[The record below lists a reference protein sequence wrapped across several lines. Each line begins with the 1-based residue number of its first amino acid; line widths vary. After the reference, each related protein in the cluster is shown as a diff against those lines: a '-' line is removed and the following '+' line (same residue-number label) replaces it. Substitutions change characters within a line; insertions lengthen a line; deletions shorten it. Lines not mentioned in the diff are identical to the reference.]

1 MKESNAFAPLFCAL
15 SSAIAGI
22 LNIHSF
28 DDGGSIAVYWVLFL
42 LILRFIRLYLVDYS
56 GVTSF
61 SLIVFWKIITILV
74 YLHRIIIIN
83 DLSMKRLLLV
93 AIMVLSAIAG
103 MAQNKE
109 RIDVLK
115 ERQKV
120 LKLTTELNK
129 MQLAYEKEKANNVE
143 LSKKASEINLEAN
156 VATAE
161 FNTNNPSSTVKDAK
175 STIKRLK
182 ETKAINKKLAKSQ
195 KTLVKM
201 EKKIAKVKAKIDDCN
216 KRIKFVNNE

>member
-1 MKESNAFAPLFCAL
+1 MKESNAFTSLFCAL
-15 SSAIAGI
+15 SFAIAGV
-22 LNIHSF
+22 LHIHSF
-28 DDGGSIAVYWVLFL
+28 DDGGSIAVYWGLFL
-42 LILRFIRLYLVDYS
+42 SILRFIRLYLVDYR
-56 GVTSF
+56 GITSF
-61 SLIVFWKIITILV
+61 FLIVFWKIISILV
-74 YLHRIIIIN
+74 YLHWIIIIN
-83 DLSMKRLLLV
+83 NLTMKKLLLV

-103 MAQNKE
+103 IAQTKE
-109 RIDVLK
+109 RINVLK

-143 LSKKASEINLEAN
+143 LSKKAAEINLEAN

-182 ETKAINKKLAKSQ
+182 ETKKINKKLAKSQ

-201 EKKIAKVKAKIDDCN
+201 EKKIAKVKSKIDDCN

>member
-1 MKESNAFAPLFCAL
+1 MKESNAFPPLFCAL
-15 SSAIAGI
+15 SFAIAGI
-22 LNIHSF
+22 LNIYSF
-28 DDGGSIAVYWVLFL
+28 DDGSSIAVYWVLFL
-42 LILRFIRLYLVDYS
+42 SILRFIRLYLVDYR

-61 SLIVFWKIITILV
+61 FLIVFWKIITILV

-103 MAQNKE
+103 IAQNKE

-129 MQLAYEKEKANNVE
+129 RQLAYEKEKANNVE
-143 LSKKASEINLEAN
+143 LSKKAAEVNLEAN
-156 VATAE
+156 VATTE
-161 FNTNNPSSTVKDAK
+161 FNTTNASSTVKDAK

-182 ETKAINKKLAKSQ
+182 ETKKINKKLAKSQ

-201 EKKIAKVKAKIDDCN
+201 EKCIAKLKSKIDDCN